1 KKSIA
6 KAPASNAV
14 DLNIKVAESFEKVR
28 SKHWVDVYRSVQK
41 VENTYFTKIEEC
53 DLGSNSDYDTAIK
66 EEEEEKG
73 ALDVDSEDWDE

>member
-1 KKSIA
+1 
-6 KAPASNAV
+6 
-14 DLNIKVAESFEKVR
+14 
-28 SKHWVDVYRSVQK
+28 VQK